1 MNNRMRD
8 YMMRRGGDMRD
19 MRNPYGSQGGYVS
32 SRRPGRDRAMNDR
45 NSYYAG
51 EFYGMSDNAMS
62 GDFARGRRDYG
73 NDYGNDFARDRR
85 DYDMGD
91 TRDMRRR
98 DYDMN
103 DMRGRDYDMR
113 RDRDY
118 GDYRGDYDY
127 MPYPDYASGNLS
139 REELHHWK
147 KKLYGEME
155 KSECEMMSE
164 EKILKRAKEM
174 GIKFEEFSEDEYVIA
189 VLAMYTD
196 YCKTLGKANLEM
208 YLKLAKDFLE
218 DKDAG
223 VKYGEKLAAYYDN
236 IVNV

>member
-1 MNNRMRD
+1 MNPRMRD

-51 EFYGMSDNAMS
+51 EFYGMSDHSMNGGYNS
-62 GDFARGRRDYG
+62 DYARNRRDYG
-73 NDYGNDFARDRR
+73 SDYE
-85 DYDMGD
+85 MG
-91 TRDMRRR
+91 DMRRR
-98 DYDMN
+98 DYGYDV
-103 DMRGRDYDMR
+103 RGG
-113 RDRDY
+113 RDY
-118 GDYRGDYDY
+118 GDYREDYGY

-155 KSECEMMSE
+155 KSECDMMSE

-174 GIKFEEFSEDEYVIA
+174 GLKFDDFSEDEFVVA

-196 YCKTLGKANLEM
+196 YCKTLGKANFDM
-208 YLKLAKDFLE
+208 YLKMAKDFLD

>member
-1 MNNRMRD
+1 MNPRMRD

-19 MRNPYGSQGGYVS
+19 MRNPYGSQGGYVT

-45 NSYYAG
+45 NSYFAG
-51 EFYGMSDNAMS
+51 DFYGMSDHSMN
-62 GDFARGRRDYG
+62 GDYNSDYARNRRDYG
-73 NDYGNDFARDRR
+73 NDYE
-85 DYDMGD
+85 MS
-91 TRDMRRR
+91 DMRRR
-98 DYDMN
+98 DYGY
-103 DMRGRDYDMR
+103 DMRGG
-113 RDRDY
+113 RDY
-118 GDYRGDYDY
+118 GDYREDYGY

-155 KSECEMMSE
+155 KSECDMMSE

-174 GIKFEEFSEDEYVIA
+174 GLKFDDFSEDEFVIA

-196 YCKTLGKANLEM
+196 YCKTLGKANFDM
-208 YLKLAKDFLE
+208 YLKMAKDFLD

-223 VKYGEKLAAYYDN
+223 VKYGEKLAAYYDA